1 MRTHLM
7 EKFVCNYHIDVAVEV
22 LRITS
27 STKEGVQKERNRR
40 MRIRSWEKATN
51 GLGRRKA
58 EPDSGEPG

>member
-1 MRTHLM
+1 MRTQLM
-7 EKFVCNYHIDVAVEV
+7 EKFVCYYYIDVTVEV

-40 MRIRSWEKATN
+40 MRIRSWEKATD

-58 EPDSGEPG
+58 EPDPGEIG